1 MISIDNTLY
10 QYNNEVSTIYQLCQ
24 SKNIVLPC
32 FCYHERLTIAGNCRM
47 CLVEVNGALAVSC
60 AVPVVD
66 NMNIVTTSQ
75 RLLHAREAVLEFLL
89 VNHPLDCPICD
100 QGGECDLQDITLV
113 FGLDRGR
120 FYQNKRSVDNLNCF
134 GVLIKTIM
142 TRCIHCTRC
151 VRFLSE
157 YTDTM
162 DLGVIGR
169 GNSMEIGTYIEK
181 AIDHELSGNIIDLCP
196 VGALTSMP
204 YSFSARPWELNS
216 VESIDV
222 LDAMGSSIR
231 VDVANNTVIRIIP
244 TLMESINEDWITNKT
259 RYAFDSLNIQRILT
273 PKIRIHGQLVNCNWA
288 TALELVS
295 NKLFTGE
302 WYNVQAICGNY
313 IDLSI
318 ASYAKKFFNSFGCNN
333 IVYQYNGEYTPSDWQ
348 CNFLL
353 NYSMEQIET
362 FDIVIL
368 INTNLRV
375 ENPLLNSRLRKN
387 YLNNKSVVYSFGN
400 ALTYSTYPVINI
412 GNSLKSL
419 MLFLQGKYYYFNK
432 LFFHS
437 FFNLSYINSQNFA
450 NHNSLGVI
458 IGQQVLFRPDAK
470 LVTDCLSK
478 FSYKLHRYYRN
489 NKPIY
494 GSCVNYLGYISC
506 AELALYNYNNKKANS
521 VIGRSFNYHLGT
533 EYIPVKHNG
542 DFVVYQGY
550 QLPDNHKEIDIFLPT
565 TTYHE
570 TVHTFMNLQGRIRST
585 KVALASPSTV
595 LPAKEI
601 LQLLYAIKTRS
612 YSSNLS
618 VIENFYQIMSFNK
631 DVRYDVFNNAY
642 AAFKSDLL
650 TRGTIQMPWALYWN
664 AVYGHNHNLLKIY
677 IKKIMKNTIFDRN
690 ISNYYTSDLSSR
702 YSKNMSTTASKV
714 IITSFANKINVT
726 KQPWE

>member
-47 CLVEVNGALAVSC
+47 CLVEVNGALAISC
-60 AVPVVD
+60 AVPIVD
-66 NMNIVTTSQ
+66 NMNIVTVSQ

-157 YTDTM
+157 YTDTF

-181 AIDHELSGNIIDLCP
+181 VIDHELSGNIIDLCP

-216 VESIDV
+216 IESIDV
-222 LDAMGSSIR
+222 LDAMASSIR
-231 VDVANNTVIRIIP
+231 VDVANNIIIRIIP
-244 TLMESINEDWITNKT
+244 TLMETINEDWITNKA
-259 RYAFDSLNIQRILT
+259 RYAFDSLNIQRVLT
-273 PKIRIHGQLVNCNWA
+273 PKIRIQGQFVNCSWA

-295 NKLFTGE
+295 NRLFSNK
-302 WYNVQAICGNY
+302 WNHLQVICGNY
-313 IDLSI
+313 VDLI
-318 ASYAKKFFNSFGCNN
+318 TASYAKKFFNSFGCNN
-333 IVYQYNGEYTPSDWQ
+333 IVYQYSSEYMPSDWQ
-348 CNFLL
+348 CDFLL
-353 NYSMEQIET
+353 NYSMEQIES
-362 FDIVIL
+362 FDVILL

-387 YLNNKSVVYSFGN
+387 YLNNKGVIYSFGN
-400 ALTYSTYPVINI
+400 GLTYSTYPVINI

-437 FFNLSYINSQNFA
+437 FYNMSYINNQNYA
-450 NHNSLGVI
+450 NHGSIGLI
-458 IGQQVLFRPDAK
+458 IGQQILFRPDAK
-470 LVTDCLSK
+470 VITDCLIT
-478 FSYKLHRYYRN
+478 FSNRLNKYYLV
-489 NKPIY
+489 NKPVY
-494 GSCVNYLGYISC
+494 GTCVNYLGYISC
-506 AELALYNYNNKKANS
+506 AELALYNYANKKNNS
-521 VIGRSFNYHLGT
+521 ISGTSFTYHIGT
-533 EYIPVKHNG
+533 EYVPNKNHD

-550 QLPDNHKEIDIFLPT
+550 QLPDNHKEIDVFLPT
-565 TTYHE
+565 TTHHE
-570 TVHTFMNLQGRIRST
+570 TVHTYMNMQGRVRST
-585 KVALASPSTV
+585 KVALASPNTV
-595 LPAKEI
+595 LPSKEI
-601 LQLLYAIKTRS
+601 LQLLYVIKNKS
-612 YSSNLS
+612 YLNNLS
-618 VIENFYQIMSFNK
+618 IIDQFHLVMGLNKEIRYDSFNLLYNIIK
-631 DVRYDVFNNAY
+631 
-642 AAFKSDLL
+642 KDLL
-650 TRGTIQMPWALYWN
+650 TKGDIQTPWILYWN
-664 AVYGHNHNLLKIY
+664 AVYGQKLLNISN
-677 IKKIMKNTIFDRN
+677 KKTMKNTIFDRN
-690 ISNYYTSDLSSR
+690 ISNYYTSDLISR
-702 YSKNMSTTASKV
+702 YSKNMSTTAVKT
-714 IITSFANKINVT
+714 ITTSFSNKINNT